1 MLDYDYIKNHY
12 KTIAVDMS
20 RQEEL
25 DADRKAIQHTEFA
38 EKLKKLDKS
47 GNATDPGNDQSMFIL
62 TISEKIKETR
72 LGFFEGSVRVM

>member
-1 MLDYDYIKNHY
+1 
-12 KTIAVDMS
+12 MS

-25 DADRKAIQHTEFA
+25 DADRKAIQQTEFA

-47 GNATDPGNDQSMFIL
+47 GNATDLGNDQSMFIL